1 MSLATAD
8 LTFEGMG
15 EGGATLAHSG
25 GAFGML
31 LGGVAQLAYE
41 GRTDITPTRG
51 MGYGTG
57 VGVLAAGLLA
67 TQVRP
72 SPSRVLLV
80 DLGASLG
87 ALIGAA
93 AASPLLFVEE
103 GESEGRSRAWLSS
116 IAAGTIAGGALA
128 FWLTRPVERPQTPR
142 PASLVV
148 APFAGLIGETTGP
161 NGRSSP
167 LLGLG
172 VRGGF

>member
-1 MSLATAD
+1 WYLSAGMIWPTAAGLLLAHSYDVEPESDRHVYGLVGAAVGLSLATAA

-25 GAFGML
+25 GAFGLL

-57 VGVLAAGLLA
+57 IGVLTAGLLA
-67 TQVRP
+67 TQVRT

-87 ALIGAA
+87 ALTGAA

-116 IAAGTIAGGALA
+116 IAAGTIAGGVLA
-128 FWLTRPVERPQTPR
+128 
-142 PASLVV
+142 
-148 APFAGLIGETTGP
+148 
-161 NGRSSP
+161 
-167 LLGLG
+167 
-172 VRGGF
+172 